1 MLQLDSMGPRVARR
15 TPEGFD
21 DRPYERFSLRALPP
35 TIGAEVTGVHL
46 ADVDDELQAEIHRA
60 LPEWKVLFFRD
71 QDISQDQPRDS
82 AARWGEL
89 ESHPLPKPA
98 PPAQPPTP
106 PPRPP
111 P

>member
-21 DRPYERFSLRALPP
+21 DRPYERFSLRALTP

-60 LPEWKVLFFRD
+60 LLEWKVLFFRD
-71 QDISQDQPRDS
+71 QDISQDQQRDF

-89 ESHPLPKPA
+89 ESHPFYKDRKSTRLNSSH
-98 PPAQPPTP
+98 
-106 PPRPP
+106 
-111 P
+111 